1 MQFNK
6 DTALDKLSELG
17 MEDMPVMEYQ
27 PTKCI
32 LNKDWFTQ
40 YTTLRKTFL
49 SSLIDSIEDIVFMNL
64 PQEEY
69 INLVTGQ
76 SIPENLSIRFRIPL
90 IWGGP
95 LSIEN
100 LFMCATFPYSHNL
113 DLFILS
119 QNDAPRVYLPNPTKK
134 IYIPTSIG
142 GGGDGG
148 NASSDRLSQI
158 AAMLASSRGN
168 E

>member
-76 SIPENLSIRFRIPL
+76 SIPENLSIRFRI
-90 IWGGP
+90 
-95 LSIEN
+95 
-100 LFMCATFPYSHNL
+100 
-113 DLFILS
+113 
-119 QNDAPRVYLPNPTKK
+119 
-134 IYIPTSIG
+134 
-142 GGGDGG
+142 
-148 NASSDRLSQI
+148 DRKSVV
-158 AAMLASSRGN
+158 
-168 E
+168 

>member
-1 MQFNK
+1 MQLNEE
-6 DTALDKLSELG
+6 TALDKLAELG
-17 MEDMPVMEYQ
+17 MEDMPVMEYT

-32 LNKDWFTQ
+32 LDKDWFKQ
-40 YTTLRKTFL
+40 YTILRKNFL
-49 SSLIDSIEDIVFMNL
+49 TSLMDSIEDIVFMNL
-64 PQEEY
+64 PQDEY

-90 IWGGP
+90 VWGGP

-100 LFMCATFPYSHNL
+100 LFMCYTFPYSHNL
-113 DLFILS
+113 DLFILN
-119 QNDAPRVYLPNPTKK
+119 QNDASKVYLPNPAKK
-134 IYIPTSIG
+134 IYIPTTVG

-148 NASSDRLSQI
+148 NATSDRLSQI
-158 AAMLASSRGN
+158 AAMLATSRGN